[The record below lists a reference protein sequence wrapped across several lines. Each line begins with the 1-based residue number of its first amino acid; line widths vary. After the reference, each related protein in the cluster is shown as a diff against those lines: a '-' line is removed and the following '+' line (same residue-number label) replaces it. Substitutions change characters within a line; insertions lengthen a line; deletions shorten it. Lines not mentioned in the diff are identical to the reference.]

1 MIPHIGQDQES
12 HLHSP
17 GGPLYVGL
25 VTRCDG
31 CRAPLAERY
40 HALDEQLFCQ
50 RCAVLSAAET
60 LIDGDPGRRLD
71 TVELQA
77 LDILRAFVR
86 EAGER
91 DHG

>member
-1 MIPHIGQDQES
+1 MRLEDQTS
-12 HLHSP
+12 PAMLASP
-17 GGPLYVGL
+17 GGPLHVGL
-25 VTRCDG
+25 VTHCDG

-50 RCAVLSAAET
+50 RCAVLSATET

-71 TVELQA
+71 AVELQA

-86 EAGER
+86 EVGER
-91 DHG
+91 GT